1 MDVQAFR
8 GEGYIARLAPRARRL
23 AANSV
28 TERPNRVG
36 LTLPRHVPASAKS
49 VGKPLFESYHFSP
62 TLFSLS
68 RSTHSGPGAVLGVMT
83 MAFGRRRCPSRREL
97 AVSAPSAK
105 SVGNPYFTLPVFPP
119 LVSISTAALSGL
131 LGDVGLALGSS
142 GVAHAARVGW

>member
-36 LTLPRHVPASAKS
+36 LTLPRHFPASAKS
-49 VGKPLFESYHFSP
+49 VGD
-62 TLFSLS
+62 
-68 RSTHSGPGAVLGVMT
+68 
-83 MAFGRRRCPSRREL
+83 
-97 AVSAPSAK
+97 
-105 SVGNPYFTLPVFPP
+105 PYFTLPVFPP